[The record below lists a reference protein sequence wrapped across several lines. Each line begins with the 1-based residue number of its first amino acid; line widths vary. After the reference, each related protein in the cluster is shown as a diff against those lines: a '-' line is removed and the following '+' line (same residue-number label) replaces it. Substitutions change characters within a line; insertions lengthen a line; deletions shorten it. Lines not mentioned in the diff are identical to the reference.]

1 MSATIFVDT
10 NVFVYARDTAHAQKQ
25 EMAEEWANRL
35 WREQSGRTSIQ
46 VLSELYVT
54 LTRKLRPGLPA
65 DDAWEDVAALMAWD
79 PAPMDKE
86 ALGRGREIFDRY
98 NLSWWDSSIVAT
110 AQLQD
115 CDILL
120 TEDLQD
126 GCASVTSPS
135 KAPFNVASASCPFPT
150 ATSMWTRRVI
160 ADLAD
165 RAPALE
171 LESHMK
177 MPKS

>member
-25 EMAEEWANRL
+25 EMAVEWVDRL

-46 VLSELYVT
+46 VLSELYGT

-79 PAPMDKE
+79 PAPMDRE
-86 ALGRGREIFDRY
+86 ALARGRDILARY
-98 NLSWWDSSIVAT
+98 KMSWWDSLIVAA

-126 GCASVTSPS
+126 GMRFGHVTVQN
-135 KAPFNVASASCPFPT
+135 PFQ
-150 ATSMWTRRVI
+150 RRVSELPVPYRTI
-160 ADLAD
+160 EVDVPRHRRPGRP
-165 RAPALE
+165 RART
-171 LESHMK
+171 
-177 MPKS
+177 